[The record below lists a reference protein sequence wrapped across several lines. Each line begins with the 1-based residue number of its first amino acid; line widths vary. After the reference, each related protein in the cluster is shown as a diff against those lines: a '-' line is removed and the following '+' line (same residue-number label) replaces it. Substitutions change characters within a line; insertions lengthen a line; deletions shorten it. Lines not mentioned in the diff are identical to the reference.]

1 MDTTKAGDGRVK
13 RPVSSVSGRFSLW
26 FLIALLALLLIV
38 PFSATAAQLCTPRD
52 VLVERLGADYAEMAV
67 ARGLSHQGVVVE
79 VFSSGDGSTWTIVVT
94 RPNGASCVVAAGEAW
109 MKVEKIAI
117 GPQS

>member
-1 MDTTKAGDGRVK
+1 MDRTNAGDGPVK
-13 RPVSSVSGRFSLW
+13 RPPVSVGGRFGLW
-26 FLIALLALLLIV
+26 FLLVLLALFLVL
-38 PFSATAAQLCTPRD
+38 PFSATAAALCTPRD
-52 VLVERLGADYAEMAV
+52 VLVAQLGADYAETAV

-79 VFSSGDGSTWTIVVT
+79 VFSSGDGSTWTIVIT

-109 MKVEKIAI
+109 MKVERVAV

>member
-1 MDTTKAGDGRVK
+1 MDRTNAGDG
-13 RPVSSVSGRFSLW
+13 PVTKPPASAGRRFGLW
-26 FLIALLALLLIV
+26 FLIALLALFLVV
-38 PFSATAAQLCTPRD
+38 PLSATAAELCTPRD
-52 VLVERLGADYAEMAV
+52 VLVRQLGADYAETTV

-109 MKVEKIAI
+109 MKVERVAT